1 MSTSTT
7 TMLDIGRKAG
17 HAEAVSMMRAVV
29 RETQRIGPGF
39 DLQAE
44 CIVRIVEHA
53 LAEGWDPDH
62 VVGTLEK
69 LPYEITYVR
78 GVQSNTVGGQRWG
91 FYANRQALET
101 ARDFARIKRTHDQY
115 STTPARRW

>member
-53 LAEGWDPDH
+53 LASDKNVAWYIAQGVAWVAEL
-62 VVGTLEK
+62 TAK
-69 LPYEITYVR
+69 LAEF
-78 GVQSNTVGGQRWG
+78 NLKLGG
-91 FYANRQALET
+91 
-101 ARDFARIKRTHDQY
+101 
-115 STTPARRW
+115 S